1 MGRPVFNG
9 GPPRLWK
16 RRRRQTIAARGQYCS
31 HLPGDGVEGPSPSLG
46 LPESASS
53 KIQVNRR
60 VGKKCVQTSY
70 LVIEYFARR
79 WVGRLQCPPLAIFC
93 RSSLSSATS

>member
-16 RRRRQTIAARGQYCS
+16 RRRRQTKPPEGNTAHICLVMA
-31 HLPGDGVEGPSPSLG
+31 VEGPSPSLG

-60 VGKKCVQTSY
+60 VGEKCVQTSY